1 MLTHFRHH
9 FLRITWNLR
18 ALYLMLLAWILA
30 GAVVIAVTEKGSLG
44 KAVYFSFITA
54 LTVGYGDIVPSTAIG
69 RVISVLLAVVGIL
82 FTGLVVAAAV
92 EATRRAW
99 EETQSQSKQNQD

>member
-1 MLTHFRHH
+1 MLARFSNH
-9 FLRITWNLR
+9 FLRITWHLR
-18 ALYLMLLAWILA
+18 ALYLMLLALILA
-30 GAVVIAVTEKGSLG
+30 GAAIIASIEKVSFG
-44 KAVYFSFITA
+44 KAVYFSFITG

-69 RVISVLLAVVGIL
+69 RIISVLLAVVGIL

-92 EATRRAW
+92 QAVRYAW

>member
-1 MLTHFRHH
+1 MLARFSNH
-9 FLRITWNLR
+9 FLKITWNLR
-18 ALYLMLLAWILA
+18 VLYLALLALIMA
-30 GAVVIAVTEKGSLG
+30 GAVVIVATEKVSFG
-44 KAVYFSFITA
+44 KAVYFSFITG
-54 LTVGYGDIVPSTAIG
+54 LTVGYGDIVPGTSIG

-82 FTGLVVAAAV
+82 FTGVVVAAAV